1 LSGFD
6 CFHGWPILAGFDSK
20 NATIWTGSSAVIKP
34 LPGRAQLAQMEDLSI
49 RMNTL
54 TGTSVLALHKRVQNT
69 DQYSS
74 PYRTSSVKR
83 FKAIPFSSN

>member
-34 LPGRAQLAQMEDLSI
+34 LPGRAQLAQMEDL
-49 RMNTL
+49 
-54 TGTSVLALHKRVQNT
+54 
-69 DQYSS
+69 D
-74 PYRTSSVKR
+74 
-83 FKAIPFSSN
+83 